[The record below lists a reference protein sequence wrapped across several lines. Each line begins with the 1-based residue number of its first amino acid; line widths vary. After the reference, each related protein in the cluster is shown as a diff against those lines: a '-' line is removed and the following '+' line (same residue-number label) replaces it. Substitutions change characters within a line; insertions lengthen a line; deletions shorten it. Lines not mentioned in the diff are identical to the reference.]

1 MKNCVFLGSFAGQI
15 EYDNFLQRLC
25 FCLELPHVLTGCHCH
40 IVSTFLF
47 LMLSDK
53 GLVAQPSEH
62 VSFPD
67 SDWQAAARQAL
78 PRLPQG
84 SIVVC
89 EVALDLVM

>member
-1 MKNCVFLGSFAGQI
+1 
-15 EYDNFLQRLC
+15 
-25 FCLELPHVLTGCHCH
+25 
-40 IVSTFLF
+40 
-47 LMLSDK
+47 MLSDK

-62 VSFPD
+62 VSFLPD

-89 EVALDLVM
+89 EVALDLAM

>member
-1 MKNCVFLGSFAGQI
+1 
-15 EYDNFLQRLC
+15 
-25 FCLELPHVLTGCHCH
+25 
-40 IVSTFLF
+40 
-47 LMLSDK
+47 MLSDK

-78 PRLPQG
+78 QRLPQG

-89 EVALDLVM
+89 EVALDLAM

>member
-1 MKNCVFLGSFAGQI
+1 M
-15 EYDNFLQRLC
+15 
-25 FCLELPHVLTGCHCH
+25 LTGCHCH
-40 IVSTFLF
+40 IVPTLF
-47 LMLSDK
+47 FSMLSDK

-78 PRLPQG
+78 QRLPQG

-89 EVALDLVM
+89 EVALDLAM

>member
-1 MKNCVFLGSFAGQI
+1 M
-15 EYDNFLQRLC
+15 
-25 FCLELPHVLTGCHCH
+25 LTGCHCH
-40 IVSTFLF
+40 IVLTFLF

-67 SDWQAAARQAL
+67 GDWQAAARQAL